1 MQLFFS
7 AFILLLAT
15 AFNNNNV
22 VLAIE
27 PQNTG
32 ISQTDNDVFFL
43 EHSIDTDDFK
53 EIAKLN
59 LRTIRQNQN
68 SAQYQNIHS
77 SAASTSS
84 SSSSSSSQD
93 SNEETNEH
101 RYAAVQPEAYA
112 THIESNDFDA
122 ETNQQLLDFKLK
134 LASAESD
141 INTLYRL
148 RLCKRGVPAITK
160 LCYVSTFTYLKSLLA
175 ANMRLN
181 LTVYTGVNNQLNSMA
196 VTVKVNGGGGS
207 STTASKSKIDSKKA
221 TTNTPEKSHL
231 LAGHLDLFVSIQ
243 NMKTASLPDTETY
256 LEKVKK
262 ETENKE
268 RGAQG
273 GNESFLSKY
282 WIYIVPFMI
291 VMFLMNLANPEGGAP
306 GGAR

>member
-1 MQLFFS
+1 MLINILSVLTILFTTNIVS
-7 AFILLLAT
+7 S
-15 AFNNNNV
+15 
-22 VLAIE
+22 IE
-27 PQNTG
+27 PQSTG
-32 ISQTDNDVFFL
+32 ISQTDNDVFLL

-68 SAQYQNIHS
+68 SAQYQHIH
-77 SAASTSS
+77 TIE
-84 SSSSSSSQD
+84 D
-93 SNEETNEH
+93 SNDETNEN
-101 RYAAVQPEAYA
+101 RYTAIQPETYA

-122 ETNQQLLDFKLK
+122 ETLQQLSDFKLK
-134 LASAESD
+134 LVDSNE

-160 LCYVSTFTYLKSLLA
+160 VCYTSTFTYLKTLLE

-181 LTVYTGVNNQLNSMA
+181 LTVYTGVNNQLNSIA
-196 VTVKVNGGGGS
+196 VTVKTTPKINVNQVPE
-207 STTASKSKIDSKKA
+207 AAPKKVSLDKRG
-221 TTNTPEKSHL
+221 P
-231 LAGHLDLFVSIQ
+231 LANHLDLFVSIQ
-243 NMKTASLPDTETY
+243 NMRTAALPDTEIY

-262 ETENKE
+262 EMESKE
-268 RGAQG
+268 KGAQG

-306 GGAR
+306 GAAR